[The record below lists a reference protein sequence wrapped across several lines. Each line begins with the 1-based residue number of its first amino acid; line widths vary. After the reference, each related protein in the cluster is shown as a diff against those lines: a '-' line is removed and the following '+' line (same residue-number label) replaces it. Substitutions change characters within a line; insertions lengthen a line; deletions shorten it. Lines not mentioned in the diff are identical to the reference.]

1 MNRMQSRFIAAFI
14 GVILLVVFFTFLVSH
29 LARYF
34 AISPMDGEMALF
46 IDSLPPE
53 TQEQFTNAL
62 RQALPRQIV
71 LFTLLSGGVAILAGI
86 WLARSFAAPLDQL
99 ATSVRAFSSR
109 NLSHRVPVTGT
120 EEVQEVAVAF
130 NEIAAQLEGAENRRR
145 DLLADVAHE
154 LRTPVTV
161 IQGNLRAI
169 LDDVYPLDKEEVARL
184 YEQTLFLSRLIED
197 LRQLAQAEADQL
209 QLTCVQVNVANLA
222 KEATAVLQPLAAAR
236 KIDLHVELLGAL
248 PVIEADQARLQQAL
262 HNLIGN
268 ALRYTPDSGKVIV
281 VVEQVHDELQI
292 RVQDNGEGIAAAHLP
307 HVFDRFYRADPS
319 RSRESGGSGLGL
331 AIVRAIARAHGGRAT
346 AVSPGPGQGSTF
358 TLHLPLTQKR

>member
-1 MNRMQSRFIAAFI
+1 MNRLQTRFIAAFM
-14 GVILLVVFFTFLVSH
+14 GVILIVIVFTFLTSQIAQQ
-29 LARYF
+29 LDF
-34 AISPMDGEMALF
+34 APTDREMESF
-46 IDSLPPE
+46 ILSLPQE
-53 TQEQFTNAL
+53 TREEFEAIA
-62 RQALPRQIV
+62 RRMVPRQIV
-71 LFTLLSGGVAILAGI
+71 VFALIAGGVGTVAGI

-99 ATSVRAFSSR
+99 ATAVRAFSSK
-109 NLSHRVPVTGT
+109 NLSHRVPVEGT
-120 EEVQEVAVAF
+120 EEVQAVAVAF
-130 NEIAAQLEGAENRRR
+130 NEMATQLEGAESRRR

-209 QLTCVQVNVANLA
+209 ELNYVQVNVANVA

-236 KIDLHVELLGAL
+236 RIDLHVELLGAL
-248 PVIEADQARLQQAL
+248 PVIEADKSRLQQAL

-268 ALRYTPDSGKVIV
+268 ALRYTPDGGQVIV
-281 VVEQVHDELQI
+281 VVERVEDELQL
-292 RVQDNGEGIAAAHLP
+292 RVKDSGEGIAAAHLP

-358 TLHLPLTQKR
+358 TLHLPLLSA